1 MPSPVYEGFIGGE
14 YRQMAACTVYYYY
27 CYKSL
32 HLCMYDLPQCV
43 VFWIVAT

>member
-14 YRQMAACTVYYYY
+14 YRQMAACTVYY